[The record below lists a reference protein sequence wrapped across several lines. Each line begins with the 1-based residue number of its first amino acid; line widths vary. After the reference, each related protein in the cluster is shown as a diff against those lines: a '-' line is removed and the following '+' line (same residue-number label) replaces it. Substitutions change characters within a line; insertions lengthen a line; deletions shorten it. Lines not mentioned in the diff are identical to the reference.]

1 MGHYLFLLATAKF
14 PVCTERLL
22 GMRQL
27 VTIGAE
33 APPSESKIGWRIRR
47 KPKSKKR

>member
-22 GMRQL
+22 GMKQF
-27 VTIGAE
+27 VTIGANTPP
-33 APPSESKIGWRIRR
+33 AFPSEIGWRIKR
-47 KPKSKKR
+47 KPKSKK